1 MLTRDPDVGA
11 VSTAKINLPEKSTFH
26 MTRLLL
32 IISLLLTPISIV
44 TAAETELTGTLLV
57 ANRTGGSISVIDL
70 QTKTEVTRLPIGEH
84 IPHEMAASPDGRW
97 AITGAYGTGNN
108 PGRHLVVIDIA
119 TAEIVRR
126 IDMGPNTRPHS
137 IVFLSDSRHVITTIE
152 LSNAIALV
160 DIIDGE
166 IIRTWP
172 TGGQDSHMVRIAP
185 DDSRAYVAS
194 RGSGT
199 LSVIWLDE
207 VNADRPRTIITT
219 GRRAEGIAVSPDGQQ
234 IWVANQGDSTISV
247 VDAETLEVIAGIEGI
262 TTNRIEFL
270 PNGQAVVPGGINTD
284 SAGRYI
290 TFFDGTTQDVVRT
303 LQLPSSADLGTG
315 VRLLAADDVL
325 FLADS
330 ALGEITVVDPAS
342 ENSPE
347 LITSNPN
354 NVDGMAWSPL
364 RLAILGD

>member
-1 MLTRDPDVGA
+1 
-11 VSTAKINLPEKSTFH
+11 
-26 MTRLLL
+26 MTRLFFALT
-32 IISLLLTPISIV
+32 LLLSTLVPV
-44 TAAETELTGTLLV
+44 LAAETELSGTLLV

-70 QTKTEVTRLPIGEH
+70 QTKTEITRLPIGQH

-97 AITGAYGTGNN
+97 AVTGEYGSGNN

-119 TAEIVRR
+119 AAEIVSR

-137 IVFLSDSRHVITTIE
+137 IVFLSDSRHVVTTIE
-152 LSNAIALV
+152 QSSAIALV
-160 DIIDGE
+160 DIIDGK

-172 TGGQDSHMVRIAP
+172 TGGEDSHMVRLAP
-185 DDSRAYVAS
+185 DDSRAYIAS

-207 VNADRPRTIITT
+207 ENANRPRTVITT

-247 VDAETLEVIAGIEGI
+247 VDAQTLEVIAGIEGI

-284 SAGRYI
+284 SMGRYI
-290 TFFDGTTQDVVRT
+290 TFFDGPTQEVVRS
-303 LQLPSSADLGTG
+303 LQLPSSDDLGTG

-330 ALGEITVVDPAS
+330 ALGEITVVAPAA
-342 ENSPE
+342 ENATEFISN
-347 LITSNPN
+347 NPN

-364 RLAILGD
+364 RLNVLGD